1 MPSTGEASF
10 TVLFYSS
17 VLRRWGNTPL
27 VDAVKNLHELPA
39 KILFEA
45 GSTLMHD
52 YACSLLCD
60 AALRGDAPFLQL
72 LHECGTDVQ
81 DYDYDRR
88 TALHL
93 AAAEGQLVSVDF
105 LIFAKAN
112 IMFKDRWGNTAIDDA
127 IRGKHYEV
135 ARLLQGV
142 GAEPSQ
148 PATEEQRGL
157 LKNVDI
163 NAVRDRIR
171 TKVDAQQRTRRLKPH
186 IRDLI
191 NLVTRE
197 LNTGNA
203 PFARRVSKI
212 DQLSARAM
220 KKAGH
225 EAMAEVQNTTP
236 EKAFAMPDLM
246 REDTELAKN
255 QVAQMDNQSDASGDA
270 PLDGSTSYVPKG
282 FAMRRFLG
290 LEDIERD
297 ESSPPISSVGDEDE
311 AEACNDVGNGEV
323 DQITDQRRMSDPTR
337 RTSVPSFTPV
347 EQLRRKSSV
356 STSEKNEHPLVVL
369 ERNTLANSNRG
380 SQRDKLSV
388 DHGVQKFTSF
398 NQIILLFPTI
408 EKGFELLRSR
418 FEHRNVKS
426 ILKDDMFVFL
436 RDDLEFPY
444 VSQVDVEN
452 LFMLADACEGAGA
465 EAESLDFVQ
474 LILSATFAKLV
485 ETNADEAARMGRDA
499 IYACSLKA
507 SFSIINAA
515 FELLD
520 TNGKGQI
527 SIQELKLAIG
537 GELKFGDELVTL
549 FARRTVIRRLDF
561 MVSLLTWLGLIDEDE
576 LDTLDDA
583 DMEANVNR
591 KQGPAGQFDG
601 ISSGGPTSPYVKAE
615 GQQRGMGNNFVT
627 STLDATLQSGGA
639 NFAKDGAG
647 SNPRLALTTKY
658 LSATSGGGLGSSSNP
673 FGSLHRELALA
684 IRTAHLFAVENRS
697 VKSFLREI
705 AATLRL
711 MMQPRQYR
719 ETFFWLVARSSKENV
734 MYVFNDIDRDFSG
747 TIDLLEFE
755 TFVDRTSDNRIPRYK
770 IYEAF
775 CRLSINGVITLDTF
789 KEMWEDSSK
798 ALNVQNAG
806 DSYRHTYETAFMII
820 PGSFYDAIL
829 DLLQLCAAIYLSA
842 AVPYAISFYRTR
854 QQIMH
859 ESVIISM
866 YLADLIVWLSIARRF
881 LTAYRN
887 KQQKLVTNLRKIRRH
902 YFKQD
907 FSYDIV
913 SALPF
918 DLLLWLPKRPPYR
931 TILWARMNRL
941 LRARDI
947 YRYLR
952 AGRSEINDFRGQVDW
967 LCVTL
972 LLTLHIL
979 ACSWQHLTAS
989 NEMSNYQTR
998 FRHGIERFRGYGSF
1012 LAEQGDAGV
1021 TSIESYLLSLF
1032 WVTAVLVGMGAGDL
1046 TPSTSEERWFAVAL
1060 FVLNLSVLA
1069 YVLGMVSSL
1078 FMSADARLVKLRE
1091 DIAAANSFID
1101 SRDLPREIEDEIR
1114 ALSNF
1119 RATSRLTSDSNGND
1133 IFRQLSKPLQIEV
1146 ASYTSRN
1153 LIKDGHCFQHVGDNF
1168 LDTLSTMLQEST
1180 MPPETVL
1187 FRCSDQAKTL
1197 YLVSSG
1203 RVDLVDEDGNGGV
1216 DDNDG
1221 AKTVMPGA
1229 AVAPIPFF
1237 FNVRH
1242 TFGARTYS
1250 HGSSRLYA
1258 LDRDSYKRLIKL
1270 YPDEEETISHNVLDD
1285 EGAGKSSSS
1294 SVGGSTAS
1302 GSNSGD
1308 SSQHKDGSQFSGKSG
1323 GSVVDENASAVG
1335 SSYGIGAE
1343 EKDGAIENIHKAI
1356 KNARSKKVKERVAA
1370 RCAAAAE
1377 GKLEDLKQIV
1387 EQSRTTSIDESDYD
1401 QRTPLHLAASEGHKN
1416 VVLWLIE
1423 NGASVSVRDRFGNT
1437 PMHDA
1442 MRHHHDQVVGILRE
1456 AGAQLELTEADT
1468 ASALCAAAYKNDLTE
1483 IKRLV
1488 ENHVDPNSGA
1498 LCL

>member
-1 MPSTGEASF
+1 M
-10 TVLFYSS
+10 
-17 VLRRWGNTPL
+17 
-27 VDAVKNLHELPA
+27 DAVKNLHELPA

-142 GAEPSQ
+142 GAEPNH
-148 PATEEQRGL
+148 PLTEEQGRL
-157 LKNVDI
+157 LKSVDI
-163 NAVRDRIR
+163 NSVRDKIR

-186 IRDLI
+186 IRDLV

-197 LNTGNA
+197 LNSGNA

-225 EAMAEVQNTTP
+225 EAMAEVQNVTP
-236 EKAFAMPDLM
+236 EQAFAMPDLM
-246 REDTELAKN
+246 LDDTNLAGN
-255 QVAQMDNQSDASGDA
+255 QVAQSDNQSDASGDA
-270 PLDGSTSYVPKG
+270 PLDGSKNYVPKG

-297 ESSPPISSVGDEDE
+297 ESSPPISSVCDNDE
-311 AEACNDVGNGEV
+311 AEACNDLGNGEV
-323 DQITDQRRMSDPTR
+323 DHITDHRRMSDLVPR
-337 RTSVPSFTPV
+337 RTSAPTLSHELQSHRQNEMLAN
-347 EQLRRKSSV
+347 EQN
-356 STSEKNEHPLVVL
+356 THPLVVL

-380 SQRDKLSV
+380 SQRDKLKM

-418 FEHRNVKS
+418 FEERGAKS
-426 ILKDDMFVFL
+426 ISKDDMFVFL
-436 RDDLEFPY
+436 RDDLEFPQ
-444 VSQVDVEN
+444 VSHVDVDN
-452 LFMLADACEGAGA
+452 LFMLADTCDDAGA

-485 ETNADEAARMGRDA
+485 ENTADEAARLGRDS
-499 IYACSLKA
+499 IYASSLKA

-527 SIQELKLAIG
+527 SIQELKVAIG

-576 LDTLDDA
+576 LDTIDDA
-583 DMEANVNR
+583 DMEANVSR
-591 KQGPAGQFDG
+591 KVVSTGQFEG
-601 ISSGGPTSPYVKAE
+601 VSSGGPTSPSAKAE
-615 GQQRGMGNNFVT
+615 WQQRVTGNNFAT
-627 STLDATLQSGGA
+627 STLDASQHGGTT
-639 NFAKDGAG
+639 NIAKNLAG
-647 SNPRLALTTKY
+647 TNSRLALISRY
-658 LSATSGGGLGSSSNP
+658 LSTSSGKGSGSASNP
-673 FGSLHRELALA
+673 YGSLLRELALA
-684 IRTAHLFAVENRS
+684 IRTAHFFAFEERS
-697 VKSFLREI
+697 VKTFFREMI
-705 AATLRL
+705 ATLRL
-711 MMQPRQYR
+711 MMQPRQHR
-719 ETFFWLVARSSKENV
+719 DTHFWLVARCSKENV
-734 MYVFNDIDRDFSG
+734 MYIFNDIDRDYSG
-747 TIDLLEFE
+747 TIDLFEFE
-755 TFVDRTSDNRIPRYK
+755 TFVDRTTDRPIPRYK
-770 IYEAF
+770 IYEAYY
-775 CRLSINGVITLDTF
+775 RLSINGLITLDTF
-789 KEMWEDSSK
+789 KEIWEDCSK
-798 ALNVQNAG
+798 ALNSLDAG
-806 DSYRHTYETAFMII
+806 DSYRYNYETMVMII
-820 PGSFYDAIL
+820 PGSFNDAFL

-854 QQIMH
+854 RQIMH
-859 ESVIISM
+859 DGVIISM
-866 YLADLIVWLSIARRF
+866 YLADAIVWLSIARRF

-887 KQQKLVTNLRKIRRH
+887 KQQKLVTKLGKIRRH

-907 FSYDIV
+907 FYYDMV

-918 DLLLWLPKRPPYR
+918 DLLLWLPQRPPYR
-931 TILWARMNRL
+931 TILWARLNRL

-952 AGRSEINDFRGQVDW
+952 SGRSEINEIRGQVDW

-972 LLTLHIL
+972 LLSLHIL

-989 NEMSNYQTR
+989 SETSNYQR
-998 FRHGIERFRGYGSF
+998 RYRGSHEGFRGYGSF
-1012 LAEQGDAGV
+1012 SAEEGDAGV
-1021 TSIESYLLSLF
+1021 TSVETYLFSLF
-1032 WVTAVLVGMGAGDL
+1032 WVTSVLVGMGAGDL
-1046 TPSTSEERWFAVAL
+1046 FPSTSEERWFAMAL

-1069 YVLGMVSSL
+1069 YILGMVSSL

-1119 RATSRLTSDSNGND
+1119 RATSRLTSDSNGNN

-1153 LIKDGHCFQHVGDNF
+1153 LIRDGHCFQHVGDNF
-1168 LDTLSTMLQEST
+1168 LDTLSTVLQEST

-1197 YLVSSG
+1197 FLVSSG
-1203 RVDLVDEDGNGGV
+1203 RVDLIDEDGTSGA

-1221 AKTVMPGA
+1221 AKMVMPGA

-1308 SSQHKDGSQFSGKSG
+1308 STQHKDGSQYSGKSG
-1323 GSVVDENASAVG
+1323 GSGADENASAVG
-1335 SSYGIGAE
+1335 SAYGVGAE

-1377 GKLEDLKQIV
+1377 GKLENLKQIV

-1401 QRTPLHLAASEGHKN
+1401 QRTPLHLAASEGHKSI
-1416 VVLWLIE
+1416 VLWLIE

-1456 AGAQLELTEADT
+1456 AGAQLDLTEADT
-1468 ASALCAAAYKNDLTE
+1468 ASALCAAAYKNDLIE

-1488 ENHVDPNSGA
+1488 ENHVDPNSGV
-1498 LCL
+1498 LRL